1 MNRNEK
7 YSKANYDKI
16 AHNYDDTFD
25 GKFTKSYK
33 AIISAMVTLQNG
45 DCVLDV
51 GCGNGSLIA
60 AISKNAEVKA
70 FGVDLSPKMIDECK
84 KRYPHISFK
93 VSSGELLPF
102 DNNAFDCVTM
112 CCVLHHLHTPETFF
126 VEANRIL
133 KPGGTLIIGEPWMP
147 VVIRQI
153 TDYIV
158 SPLLRAGDN
167 KLFSHKRFKS
177 LFTANG
183 FTIETVFRKEFK
195 QIIAAKKSDTVAS
208 NANN

>member
-1 MNRNEK
+1 MNINEK
-7 YSKANYDKI
+7 YSKENYDKI
-16 AHNYDDTFD
+16 ASTYDETFD

-33 AIISAMVTLQNG
+33 AIMAEMVTPKPG
-45 DCVLDV
+45 DTVLDV

-60 AISKNAEVKA
+60 AISKKADISA
-70 FGVDLSPKMIDECK
+70 FGVDISPKMIDECQ

-102 DNNAFDCVTM
+102 DDAMFDCVMM

-126 VEANRIL
+126 SEANRIL

-147 VVIRQI
+147 VIARQV

-158 SPLLRAGDN
+158 SPLIKAGDN
-167 KLFSHKRFKS
+167 KLFTHKRFKS
-177 LFTANG
+177 LFLNNG
-183 FTIETVFRKEFK
+183 FTFETVFRKEFK
-195 QIIAAKKSDTVAS
+195 QIIAAKK
-208 NANN
+208 

>member
-7 YSKANYDKI
+7 YSKENYDKI

-25 GKFTKSYK
+25 GKFTMSYK
-33 AIISAMVTLQNG
+33 AIISDMITPQNG
-45 DCVLDV
+45 DYILDV

-60 AISKNAEVKA
+60 EISKKAEVAA
-70 FGVDLSPKMIDECK
+70 FGVDISPKMIDECQ
-84 KRYPHISFK
+84 KRYPGISFK

-102 DNNAFDCVTM
+102 DDNTFDCVTM
-112 CCVLHHLHTPETFF
+112 CCVLHHLHTPEAFF

-133 KPGGTLIIGEPWMP
+133 KSGGTLVIGEPWMP
-147 VVIRQI
+147 AVVRQI

-167 KLFSHKRFKS
+167 KLFTHKRFKS
-177 LFTANG
+177 LFASNG
-183 FTIETVFRKEFK
+183 FAIETVFRKEFK
-195 QIIAAKKSDTVAS
+195 QIVAAKKADTA
-208 NANN
+208 ARY